1 MGYDTLFGQRR
12 LPIMATT
19 DNIAA
24 GNFRDK
30 TPYTDTLTG
39 FQSELSY
46 QNGFPYAIVV
56 IFRSSIA
63 VKIPPLTDTTRRE
76 KGFVIHQRL
85 RFPRSV
91 NFDVHR
97 VLDEVDSK
105 SPIELQVIQKAYND
119 SKGGQVARGHEC
131 VLTYG
136 LTRSKFEKA
145 GGSVY
150 LEELDIVICRDTD
163 EAQTVHPASVEGH
176 AMALREEQRHMGFV
190 FNVRIHDTSQQYGD
204 RFINLAG
211 MVYRVLATADK
222 TVPDGVYIQAPSP
235 SDQFV
240 TEQRHYTFEKAD
252 QELPLFRT
260 ANDAL
265 ILGDVA
271 EARKREN
278 EEFQFGLK
286 RQYQETEMKHKQEL
300 LDLDKQ
306 LAALKQE
313 KAELEMEHVRETYK
327 LKEENLEIERIL
339 RGVEAEAAREKQA
352 RDKELLGLKDT
363 YERRSM
369 ARKDWSEFAKWLPTI
384 VAALAIVYVNYTKTT
399 SKEE

>member
-1 MGYDTLFGQRR
+1 M
-12 LPIMATT
+12 
-19 DNIAA
+19 
-24 GNFRDK
+24 
-30 TPYTDTLTG
+30 
-39 FQSELSY
+39 
-46 QNGFPYAIVV
+46 
-56 IFRSSIA
+56 
-63 VKIPPLTDTTRRE
+63 
-76 KGFVIHQRL
+76 

-105 SPIELQVIQKAYND
+105 SPIELQVIQKANND

-190 FNVRIHDTSQQYGD
+190 FNVRINDTTQQYGD

-313 KAELEMEHVRETYK
+313 KAELEMEHVRETYR

>member
-12 LPIMATT
+12 LPIMSSA

-30 TPYTDTLTG
+30 TPFTDTLTG
-39 FQSELSY
+39 FQTELSY
-46 QNGFPYAIVV
+46 QNGLPYAIVI

-76 KGFVIHQRL
+76 KGFVIHQRM

-105 SPIELQVIQKAYND
+105 SPVELQIIQKAYND

-131 VLTYG
+131 VLSYAIA
-136 LTRSKFEKA
+136 RSRFEKM

-163 EAQTVHPASVEGH
+163 EAQSVHPASIEGH

-190 FNVRIHDTSQQYGD
+190 FNVRINDTAQQYGD

-211 MVYRVLATADK
+211 MVHRIIATADK

-235 SDQFV
+235 TDQFV
-240 TEQRHYTFEKAD
+240 TEQRHYTFDKAD

-271 EARKREN
+271 ESRKREN
-278 EEFQFGLK
+278 EEFTFGLK
-286 RQYQETEMKHKQEL
+286 RQFQEAELVHKQQLME
-300 LDLDKQ
+300 LDKQ
-306 LAALKQE
+306 LAGMKQE

-327 LKEENLEIERIL
+327 LKEENMEIERIL
-339 RGVEAEAAREKQA
+339 REVETEHAREKQA
-352 RDKELLGLKDT
+352 RDREILGLKDK
-363 YERRSM
+363 YDRRSM

-384 VAALAIVYVNYTKTT
+384 VAAVAIIYVNYVKTT